1 MKKQY
6 DDTDLDSSLK
16 KLNIDLMWKTKQK
29 QELKKRI
36 ITDIEKLEYQKRN
49 KNPLLSTRIKKVSL
63 IRKLTYSGIA
73 LIIVLGL
80 FIGSTFVSP
89 AMAEMV
95 SKIPFLNSFINEKS
109 VGTIINEELTEKG
122 YKFSGPSITYHNK
135 TITITVEG
143 SNQYYKSVKGE
154 IEGIVKGIL
163 LSNNFDAYKV
173 KIEKYVDVPYS
184 EEEEKKHIEDLE
196 KQIKKDRELSMA
208 LDKVYKK
215 YNILQL
221 TKEPLKNTVVIDIA
235 ETETRSDE
243 MKKEVNNILQK
254 TKKEKSLV
262 KINNIDMKKA
272 DQDKRW
278 SMILDSIT
286 DELIG
291 KKDYKVTL
299 TGYSINPEP
308 RIDIWTSLKSSDSG
322 SWEHGEQMEKVLK
335 EYLNSKEM
343 QKMVKNEA
351 YKINVYSKDKKKIN

>member
-36 ITDIEKLEYQKRN
+36 ITDIEKLESQKRN

-154 IEGIVKGIL
+154 IEGIVKEIL

-184 EEEEKKHIEDLE
+184 EEEKKHIEDLE

-254 TKKEKSLV
+254 TKKEKYLV
-262 KINNIDMKKA
+262 KINNIDMEKA

-278 SMILDSIT
+278 RTILDSIT

-308 RIDIWTSLKSSDSG
+308 RIDISTSLTSSDSG
-322 SWEHGEQMEKVLK
+322 SREHGEQMEKVLK
-335 EYLNSKEM
+335 EYLNSEEM
-343 QKMVKNEA
+343 QKMVKNDS